1 MQVCTATRWHTG
13 IWIIVPCVLHQL
25 AGVPDR
31 LAKLERAHAEAHS
44 DLKREHGDLK
54 REHAKELADV
64 KQELTEVGVALR
76 WRSAQVTA

>member
-1 MQVCTATRWHTG
+1 MAAAAAMQVCTATRWHTG

-31 LAKLERAHAEAHS
+31 LAKLERAHA
-44 DLKREHGDLK
+44 DLKRK
-54 REHAKELADV
+54 HAKELADVKQELADV

-76 WRSAQVTA
+76 RRSA